1 MREIIPIILRDLEGF
16 ISDAVV
22 EVLRGKEQVRNSRQR
37 DFPRDR
43 EIINGRKALK
53 WAERKTA
60 EMGRV
65 KKKDEGIMV
74 GKSVA
79 FSDMIEDR
87 K

>member
-22 EVLRGKEQVRNSRQR
+22 EVLRGKEQVRNSRHR

-53 WAERKTA
+53 WAERETA

-79 FSDMIEDR
+79 FSEMTEDR